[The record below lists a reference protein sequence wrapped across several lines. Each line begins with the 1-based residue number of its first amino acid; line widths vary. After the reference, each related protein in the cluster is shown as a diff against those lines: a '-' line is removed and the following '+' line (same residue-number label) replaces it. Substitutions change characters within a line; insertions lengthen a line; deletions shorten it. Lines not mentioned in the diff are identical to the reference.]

1 MHLYTL
7 IQSFVRKMASH
18 QDDHISGPSKSFE
31 IFTKAEAVKV
41 TDDGVVLIPR
51 PSDDAQDPLV
61 RKKAPENSIKS
72 ED

>member
-1 MHLYTL
+1 
-7 IQSFVRKMASH
+7 MAFR

-31 IFTKAEAVKV
+31 ILTKAEAVKV

-61 RKKAPENSIKS
+61 RSQHLLNSLTPEG
-72 ED
+72 

>member
-1 MHLYTL
+1 
-7 IQSFVRKMASH
+7 MASY

-31 IFTKAEAVKV
+31 ILTKAEAVKV

-61 RKKAPENSIKS
+61 RKRHLKIA
-72 ED
+72 